1 MNEKY
6 LTGILI
12 CCIES
17 VFFIL
22 NVNEITFADVL
33 ENSGLDAVKV
43 WEAFND
49 FLRCEIFLPTQ
60 LKFHLLDIEIKLVS
74 CYVWKN
80 GSSLLKIIKP
90 FFISEQETYNK
101 LSNLITEDTEKE
113 NKNKMNMANNL
124 KPAAVTEKTVK
135 IYPEYDVNQ

>member
-1 MNEKY
+1 M
-6 LTGILI
+6 
-12 CCIES
+12 
-17 VFFIL
+17 
-22 NVNEITFADVL
+22 
-33 ENSGLDAVKV
+33 KV

-90 FFISEQETYNK
+90 FFISEQETYSK
-101 LSNLITEDTEKE
+101 LSNLIMEDTEKE
-113 NKNKMNMANNL
+113 NKNKMNMVTSL
-124 KPAAVTEKTVK
+124 RPGSTEKTVK
-135 IYPEYDVNQ
+135 IYPEYDVKRKIMNIILLFYFLANI